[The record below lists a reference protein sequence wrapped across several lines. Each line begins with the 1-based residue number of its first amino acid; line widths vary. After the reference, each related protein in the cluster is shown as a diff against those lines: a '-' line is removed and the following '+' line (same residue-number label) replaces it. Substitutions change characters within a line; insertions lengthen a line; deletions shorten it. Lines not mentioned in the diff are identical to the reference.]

1 MQFDRKKI
9 YKLPWSKSD
18 NPGAWVEVTDI
29 CNLNCPGCFRH
40 TLEGHRKLEEVKREI
55 LEVANLTN
63 CSRIAISG
71 GEPLIY
77 PHIVETVSFIS
88 SNGFKPIILTNGVNL
103 TRDLALE
110 LEKAGLYQFYFHVD
124 SGQNRPD
131 WMDKSE
137 SELNELRQHFADLT
151 HKLKHVRCGFNITIS
166 RKNIEFIPE
175 IVNWYRMNI
184 SKVQHL
190 SLIAQRGIPLLEG
203 YDYYVNGKIL
213 NLKQLPNAKSNINE
227 INISTEEMYSI
238 LYEHCDAI
246 FPAAYLSGTAKTE
259 TYKFLIIMN
268 IGTKNKIYGE
278 VGPKTIELYQYIHHL
293 FKKSY
298 SAVIPKVNK
307 TIFILSFVDKILRK
321 SFVKFIVEG
330 IKNPLNIFQRIHVQ
344 QLVLQQPFEIIEG
357 ETNLCDGCVNLMLYR
372 GNLINSCR
380 LDEYRLLGGPLTMN
394 KQNNR

>member
-307 TIFILSFVDKILRK
+307 TIF
-321 SFVKFIVEG
+321 VKFIVEG